1 MKLLVTA
8 SLGKAQLQQR
18 LAEKIGNQA
27 HWVENAEAA
36 ISALPNTDALICPDH
51 FLSAKVV
58 DAVKSSAPKLRWIQL
73 LTAGYDN
80 IKRHGAPAHIAV
92 CNAGEA
98 YGPAVATHAIAL
110 LLALHRRIPAVLAD
124 QARHAWERGF
134 APLLTIPSLSTIV
147 VIGFGPI
154 GREIGRVSRALG
166 ARVIAVT
173 RHGRPDAGADEVV
186 AASELLRVLPRA
198 DAVMIAASYDESTH
212 HLINARTLG
221 LCKKSLI
228 LVNIARGAIVDTHT
242 LNTALRNGSIAGAGL
257 DVTDPEPLPPD
268 NPLWDAPNLIITPHC
283 SGACGPAAGDRL
295 ADLACDNLDR
305 FMADTPLKHI
315 VKV

>member
-1 MKLLVTA
+1 MKLIVTA

-18 LAEKIGNQA
+18 LAAKIGDQA

-36 ISALPNTDALICPDH
+36 SSALPSADAFICPDH
-51 FLSAKVV
+51 FLSVKVV
-58 DAVKSSAPKLRWIQL
+58 DAMKSSAPKLRWIQL

-80 IKRHGAPAHIAV
+80 IKRHGAPAHITV

-110 LLALHRRIPAVLAD
+110 LLALQRRIPAVLAD

-134 APLLTIPSLSTIV
+134 APLLTIPSQSTIV

-154 GREIGRVSRALG
+154 GREIGRLSR

-173 RHGRPDAGADEVV
+173 RHGRLDAGADEVHP
-186 AASELLRVLPRA
+186 ANELHHILPRA
-198 DAVMIAASYDESTH
+198 DAVLIAAAYDESTH
-212 HLINARTLG
+212 HLINTQSLG

-228 LVNIARGAIVDTHT
+228 LVNIARGAIIDTNA
-242 LNTALRNGSIAGAGL
+242 LNTALRNGTIAGAGL

-305 FMADTPLKHI
+305 FMAGAPLKHI

>member
-1 MKLLVTA
+1 
-8 SLGKAQLQQR
+8 
-18 LAEKIGNQA
+18 
-27 HWVENAEAA
+27 
-36 ISALPNTDALICPDH
+36 
-51 FLSAKVV
+51 
-58 DAVKSSAPKLRWIQL
+58 
-73 LTAGYDN
+73 
-80 IKRHGAPAHIAV
+80 V

-134 APLLTIPSLSTIV
+134 VPLLTIPSLSTIV

-166 ARVIAVT
+166 ARVVAVT

-228 LVNIARGAIVDTHT
+228 LVNIARGAIVDTRT
-242 LNTALRNGSIAGAGL
+242 LNTALRDGSIAGAGL

-305 FMADTPLKHI
+305 FIADTPLKHI